1 MMAGASLSEGYG
13 GFTPSIVSPGPG
25 PTINLPPPASAA
37 GTAPA
42 ATGPGVLAQQFLG
55 GVNPVPFVVAL
66 VVMGAVMLAYP
77 KAAAPLA
84 LIIVLGAFAVD
95 RQALASFE
103 AWQKGQRQ

>member
-25 PTINLPPPASAA
+25 PEPRYRAA
-37 GTAPA
+37 GQ
-42 ATGPGVLAQQFLG
+42 ATPGANGPGALAQQFLG

-66 VVMGAVMLAYP
+66 VAMGVVMLAYP
-77 KAAAPLA
+77 KAAVPLA
-84 LIIVLGAFAVD
+84 AIIVLGAFAVD